1 MVGLVEGLQSVNT
14 TPAAEH
20 HTKQIT
26 VPSLFSGLIIIGFV
40 GILGA
45 SMSYGPGAAHTVNV
59 SNSFQL
65 VLYAGFLALLSTPFT
80 VIINRYDSLSRFE

>member
-1 MVGLVEGLQSVNT
+1 
-14 TPAAEH
+14 
-20 HTKQIT
+20 
-26 VPSLFSGLIIIGFV
+26 
-40 GILGA
+40 
-45 SMSYGPGAAHTVNV
+45 MSYGPGAAHTVNV